1 MKKISN
7 AEELKQAIGELETK
21 KTLDEAALKYEFSQ
35 VRETYK
41 PSNLIKN
48 TVSEVAASPKFRY
61 NALNI
66 VLGLGAGYLSRK
78 LLVGGRSAGLL
89 KRTLGTAL
97 QYGVSSLISK
107 SADESLGAPPKK
119 GNLLKRIFSR

>member
-1 MKKISN
+1 MKKINN
-7 AEELKQAIGELETK
+7 ADELKEAIRELETK
-21 KTLDEAALKYEFSQ
+21 KSLEEAELKYEFTQ
-35 VRETYK
+35 LRETYK
-41 PSNLIKN
+41 PSNIIKN

-66 VLGLGAGYLSRK
+66 ALGLGAGYLSKK
-78 LLVGGRSAGLL
+78 LVVGRSAGLL

-97 QYGVSSLISK
+97 QYGVSSLVSK
-107 SADESLGAPPKK
+107 SADESTGASPKK